1 MPALVAPLKFESP
14 LYTAVMGC
22 VPAMRVGIENVALP
36 ATKGDVP
43 KLVVASMNVMVPVDP
58 AGDVE
63 VKVTLF

>member
-1 MPALVAPLKFESP
+1 
-14 LYTAVMGC
+14 
-22 VPAMRVGIENVALP
+22 MRVGIENVAVP